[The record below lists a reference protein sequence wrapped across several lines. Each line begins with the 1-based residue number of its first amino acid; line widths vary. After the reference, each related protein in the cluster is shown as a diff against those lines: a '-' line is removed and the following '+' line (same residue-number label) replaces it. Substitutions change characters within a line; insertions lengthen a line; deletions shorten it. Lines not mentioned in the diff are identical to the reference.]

1 MRNGQLP
8 GKDQEAEKER
18 LAVPGGILRRG
29 AIGRKNEQNFL
40 KIKQTRLIFLCFVL
54 TVVLTCLCSLR
65 GCLVEFTFLK
75 RLQYKFK

>member
-29 AIGRKNEQNFL
+29 ATGRKNEQNFL
-40 KIKQTRLIFLCFVL
+40 KNKTNQTYVSLFCINSCLDIFMQFSRLL
-54 TVVLTCLCSLR
+54 
-65 GCLVEFTFLK
+65 G
-75 RLQYKFK
+75 